1 MLVCAAVLVGCAT
14 RPPVLAVR
22 DAAHQRVELAATPF
36 FPQERYHCGPAALAT
51 VLAAS
56 GVNVTADQLVDRV
69 YLPDRR
75 GSLQP
80 ELIGA
85 SRSYDRLA
93 YRLEPDIR
101 AITAELAAGRPVLV
115 LQNLGLKR
123 LPIWHY
129 AVVVGFDE
137 GTDHLVLRSGTTERL
152 LMSGH
157 RFIDAWDRAGRWGI
171 VTVMP
176 GDFPA
181 EPNQDRYLEAAAGL
195 ESAGRYDA
203 AMKAYDAA
211 VARWPGAGTA
221 LLGIGNVHYRRHAL
235 EEAEQA
241 YRRLLELDPGHAV
254 ARNNLAQ
261 VLLERGD
268 AEAALKEITAARA
281 ALSDKRFFELLRD
294 TEAEIRRSLAA
305 PK

>member
-1 MLVCAAVLVGCAT
+1 
-14 RPPVLAVR
+14 VLAS
-22 DAAHQRVELAATPF
+22 
-36 FPQERYHCGPAALAT
+36 
-51 VLAAS
+51 S
-56 GVNVTADQLVDRV
+56 GVNVTADQLVERV

-85 SRSYDRLA
+85 SRTYDRLA

-101 AITAELAAGRPVLV
+101 AIRAELGAGRPVLV

-137 GTDHLVLRSGTTERL
+137 ETDQLVLRSGTTERL

-157 RFIDAWDRAGRWGI
+157 RFMDAWDRAGRWAI
-171 VTVMP
+171 VMVMP
-176 GDFPA
+176 GEFPA
-181 EPNQDRYLEAAAGL
+181 DPNQDLYLEAAAGL

-211 VARWPGAGTA
+211 VARWPGAATA
-221 LLGIGNVHYRRHAL
+221 LLGIGNVHYRRHEL
-235 EEAEQA
+235 EEAEKA
-241 YRRLLELDPGHAV
+241 YLRLLDLDPGHAV

-281 ALSDKRFFELLRD
+281 NLTDKRFSQLLRD
-294 TEAEIRRSLAA
+294 TEAAIRRSLAA